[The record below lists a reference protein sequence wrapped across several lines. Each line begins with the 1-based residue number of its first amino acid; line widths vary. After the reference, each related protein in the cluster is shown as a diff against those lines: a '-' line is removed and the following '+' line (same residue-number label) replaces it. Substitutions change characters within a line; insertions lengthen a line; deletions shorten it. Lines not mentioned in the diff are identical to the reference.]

1 MGRRVDVRL
10 SPLTFEALSAD
21 GLLAVSAQSLSRT
34 LRPTGGGYPARPGSG
49 TQHPASS
56 KLTISERTLNSVR
69 IRSRQQCSASM
80 SRTCRTTSALHSM
93 LAKRDDDASVAA
105 IRTAEARAQNQQS
118 RAVEDDDVGLLKF
131 ACHRTFIALPP
142 CWRGE
147 KAWSRGGAW
156 VRE

>member
-1 MGRRVDVRL
+1 MGRRVDVRA
-10 SPLTFEALSAD
+10 LTLEALSAD

-49 TQHPASS
+49 TRHPASS

-69 IRSRQQCSASM
+69 IRSRQQCSASK

-93 LAKRDDDASVAA
+93 PAKRGDASVAA
-105 IRTAEARAQNQQS
+105 IRTADTRAQVQYS
-118 RAVEDDDVGLLKF
+118 RAVETDDVGLQPC

-147 KAWSRGGAW
+147 KAWSGRGAC